1 MANVSGSVLWEQFS
15 LATRNYYLLFIN
27 LYQLKHMKNL
37 FIESLSRY
45 DFDQTMEKLSEII
58 LKGGWNISVIL
69 DLQASLDKSGIAV
82 LPVKVMEVCNP
93 NLASRILQDSDTR
106 IYSGMLPCKISVY
119 EKDNGKTYLSVLNS
133 GAFAPQIG
141 GVVENVMN
149 EAFSQVE
156 KFIHQV
162 TEN

>member
-1 MANVSGSVLWEQFS
+1 MGAVTTDNRKS
-15 LATRNYYLLFIN
+15 LFIN
-27 LYQLKHMKNL
+27 LQRLKHMKNL

-69 DLQASLDKSGIAV
+69 DLQAALNKSDIAV

-93 NLASRILQDSDTR
+93 KLASRILQDSDTR
-106 IYSGMLPCKISVY
+106 VYSSMLPCKISVY
-119 EKDNGKTYLSVLNS
+119 TKDDEKTYLSILNS
-133 GAFAPQIG
+133 GAFASQIG
-141 GVVENVMN
+141 GVVENVMT

-162 TEN
+162 TEH

>member
-1 MANVSGSVLWEQFS
+1 
-15 LATRNYYLLFIN
+15 
-27 LYQLKHMKNL
+27 MKNL

-58 LKGGWNISVIL
+58 LNGGWNISVTL
-69 DLQASLDKSGIAV
+69 DLQASLNKSDIAV

-93 NLASRILQDSDTR
+93 KLASQILQDSDTR
-106 IYSGMLPCKISVY
+106 VYSSMLPCKISVY
-119 EKDNGKTYLSVLNS
+119 EKDNGKTYLSILNS
-133 GAFAPQIG
+133 GALASQIG
-141 GVVENVMN
+141 GVVEIVMI

-156 KFIHQV
+156 KFIYQV